1 MRMYYIIYLFKGE
14 DFMNNEEIKE
24 HIIITYKKYNQVSQD
39 VEMKQTINE
48 GLFAVGCALTVAV
61 ASLLQKQ
68 EGISLLNACM
78 ISGCSATLL
87 SLSEIIKCILLKAK
101 LNKISEDI
109 ENAINII
116 LNEKSEGKNR

>member
-1 MRMYYIIYLFKGE
+1 
-14 DFMNNEEIKE
+14 MNNEEIKE

-39 VEMKQTINE
+39 VEMKQIINE

-109 ENAINII
+109 EKCAMNII
-116 LNEKSEGKNR
+116 SNEKSEGKNR